1 MRPDVQNREDI
12 DVLMDEFYSRALK
25 DDLIGYIF
33 TDVAQL
39 DLGHHLPVIG
49 DFWESI
55 LFRTGNYARHGRN
68 PMQVHMALNMK
79 EHLKPEHFER
89 WIEIFYG
96 VLDENF
102 EGPNT
107 DILKQKAA
115 FMAQRISSV
124 CSGAWSFGI
133 SR

>member
-1 MRPDVQNREDI
+1 MRSDVNNREDI
-12 DVLMDEFYSRALK
+12 DLLMNEFYSRALK

-39 DLGHHLPVIG
+39 DLKHHLPVIG
-49 DFWESI
+49 DFWETI

-68 PMQVHMALNMK
+68 PMQVHLALNTK
-79 EHLKPEHFER
+79 EALKPEHFER

-96 VLDENF
+96 VIDEHF

-107 DILKQKAA
+107 EILRQKAA

-124 CSGAWSFGI
+124 CSSDQLFGT
-133 SR
+133 SH